1 MRPNVPRQERR
12 SAFVLVRVGVVG
24 LPGLEPGTSSLS
36 EMDGRAL
43 CYPAF
48 SLVVLLRK
56 SYKDGVNRCPPPSV
70 RRYVAGSGLGHPPS
84 RLSMAI
90 NLPWTRW
97 TEDAIEVKQLE
108 EAGER

>member
-1 MRPNVPRQERR
+1 M
-12 SAFVLVRVGVVG
+12 GV
-24 LPGLEPGTSSLS
+24 LS

-70 RRYVAGSGLGHPPS
+70 RGTSLGLALVTLP
-84 RLSMAI
+84 AI
-90 NLPWTRW
+90 GGCQSAMDQVDRGC
-97 TEDAIEVKQLE
+97 DRGQA
-108 EAGER
+108 A

>member
-1 MRPNVPRQERR
+1 MIQAYLDLNDGRP
-12 SAFVLVRVGVVG
+12 AFSLVKGRLVG

-56 SYKDGVNRCPPPSV
+56 SYKDGVNHGLLPRWAQPK
-70 RRYVAGSGLGHPPS
+70 GKGLG
-84 RLSMAI
+84 
-90 NLPWTRW
+90 
-97 TEDAIEVKQLE
+97 E
-108 EAGER
+108 